1 MGVTCPTLKCPAI
14 IHARG
19 RPAPRAGVHGRGGD
33 VPGIPEPRKRD
44 SCPAGRTSPA
54 SPELTG
60 PGTSR
65 RLTADQP
72 SRNSSWESFF
82 GALSPTV
89 AGVAD
94 AADLPNLFVVR
105 DGSTS
110 SRTRRTLSLGPV
122 VLRAVYRRSRG
133 AAGDLR
139 GGATSSARRA
149 GPGHARLDRPGG
161 GAERQP
167 AEQAGHGDHGVSGAA
182 GIAPKFIV
190 YYCKL

>member
-122 VLRAVYRRSRG
+122 VLRAVYGAGELLVISEAAQLLRPAGPAPGMPGSIGPGGVRNASQQNKRDTEITVFQVLLVLRRS
-133 AAGDLR
+133 L
-139 GGATSSARRA
+139 
-149 GPGHARLDRPGG
+149 
-161 GAERQP
+161 
-167 AEQAGHGDHGVSGAA
+167 
-182 GIAPKFIV
+182 
-190 YYCKL
+190 